1 MKTSF
6 SAYLAFKCLKIGPEN
21 GLKIHI
27 DLKGDGDFYFKGR
40 IFIMILINPE
50 SMNPRLP
57 CDLYEPWS
65 CIFHPLTSMGILA
78 HPECSGLPVKCPYRV
93 NLTLQ

>member
-6 SAYLAFKCLKIGPEN
+6 KTYLAFKCPKIGPEN
-21 GLKIHI
+21 TLKIHI

-40 IFIMILINPE
+40 IFMKISINPE

-57 CDLYEPWS
+57 CDLYEPRT
-65 CIFHPLTSMGILA
+65 CIFHPLLS
-78 HPECSGLPVKCPYRV
+78 RV
-93 NLTLQ
+93 LWIAYEGSVSAKSTKSYIAV